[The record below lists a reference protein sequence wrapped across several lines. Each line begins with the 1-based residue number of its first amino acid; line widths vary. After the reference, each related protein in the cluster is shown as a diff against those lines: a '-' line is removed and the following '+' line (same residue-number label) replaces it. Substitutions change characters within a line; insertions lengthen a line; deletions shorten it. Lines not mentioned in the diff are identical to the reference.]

1 LSIAE
6 ARESLR
12 ELWFAVH
19 LFPLKTDVDRGVLL
33 AAMLSAVIRPS
44 ILIAP
49 GYYFT
54 AHAAGTGKTLLAQ
67 VIGLLQTGHPV
78 AASPLPSKEDERRK
92 HLFASLRQGMQY
104 LLYDN
109 TAGGSALDSAVLA
122 NLITSPLIEGRVLGI
137 SNVEQRPNRLTI
149 ALTGN
154 NLTMHGDLNRR
165 IFPVTIDAAV
175 EHPWEREFPFHPVDY
190 VRANWLRLRIAAL
203 ELIQAWRI
211 HGAPKAPGST
221 GFPEWDAVV
230 RSVVHWVSKELDTEV
245 GFADPAEAL
254 RAAYVADP
262 ETDVLGSLLE
272 AWHDVFGQRE
282 VQLKDVDE
290 VVDRAEAL
298 DLILEGTHA
307 DASEKDRSLVLAEAR
322 RAALETVAGRWE
334 QVRARFGMYL
344 NKHEG
349 RIVGGL
355 KLVKGGTRGG
365 ARKWRIARVTENT
378 VPVRECEV
386 LTVEDPI

>member
-1 LSIAE
+1 VSD
-6 ARESLR
+6 
-12 ELWFAVH
+12 
-19 LFPLKTDVDRGVLL
+19 K
-33 AAMLSAVIRPS
+33 
-44 ILIAP
+44 
-49 GYYFT
+49 
-54 AHAAGTGKTLLAQ
+54 
-67 VIGLLQTGHPV
+67 
-78 AASPLPSKEDERRK
+78 
-92 HLFASLRQGMQY
+92 
-104 LLYDN
+104 
-109 TAGGSALDSAVLA
+109 LD
-122 NLITSPLIEGRVLGI
+122 I
-137 SNVEQRPNRLTI
+137 
-149 ALTGN
+149 
-154 NLTMHGDLNRR
+154 
-165 IFPVTIDAAV
+165 
-175 EHPWEREFPFHPVDY
+175 
-190 VRANWLRLRIAAL
+190 
-203 ELIQAWRI
+203 
-211 HGAPKAPGST
+211 
-221 GFPEWDAVV
+221 
-230 RSVVHWVSKELDTEV
+230 EV

-272 AWHDVFGQRE
+272 AWHDVFEQRE

-365 ARKWRIARVTENT
+365 ARKWRVARVTEN
-378 VPVRECEV
+378 PVSAHEPRV
-386 LTVEDPI
+386 LSLEDLL